1 MGRGGY
7 LGGSTILRPGSDWFS
22 KPKPPK
28 NKKKKKS
35 TNQSEANAGA
45 SQKQMTKAQSKLQ
58 NFKDQIANRPAIE
71 QGSRSG
77 RVVMRDHDAGIVIER
92 KGGKTRRILLP
103 VTGSSSS
110 RFRR

>member
-7 LGGSTILRPGSDWFS
+7 RGGSTILRPGSDWFS

-28 NKKKKKS
+28 NKKKS
-35 TNQSEANAGA
+35 ANRSEANADA

-92 KGGKTRRILLP
+92 KGGKTRRILSP
-103 VTGSSSS
+103 VRSK
-110 RFRR
+110 